1 MAEPLRI
8 DPGDRTADE
17 IIDALDAGRRIL
29 VTVELLGR
37 PHEISLR
44 YDGTHYYCDTPT
56 RLHKHDDEDEMRR
69 CVEKMGYAKV

>member
-17 IIDALDAGRRIL
+17 IVDELTEGRRIL
-29 VTVELLGR
+29 VSVEMLGR

-44 YDGTHYYCDTPT
+44 YDGTWYYCDTPT
-56 RLHKHDDEDEMRR
+56 RLHKHDNETEMRN
-69 CVEKMGYAKV
+69 CVREMGYGK

>member
-17 IIDALDAGRRIL
+17 IIDALNEGRRIL
-29 VTVELLGR
+29 VTVEMLGR
-37 PHEISLR
+37 SHEICLR

-56 RLHKHDDEDEMRR
+56 RLHKHSDEGEMRACIR
-69 CVEKMGYAKV
+69 EMGYGE

>member
-1 MAEPLRI
+1 MTEPLHI

-17 IIDALDAGRRIL
+17 IVDALEDGRRIL

-44 YDGTHYYCDTPT
+44 YDGELFYCDTPT
-56 RLHKHDDEDEMRR
+56 RLHKHSTAAEMRE
-69 CVEKMGYAKV
+69 CVRKMGYGE